1 MVSRKESIFH
11 IALLIIVQLSSLLVV
26 SINGTLICKVKQS
39 DLFNEESNLDHFSLL
54 LLAIF
59 SFVASSS
66 LLLSH
71 VELWP
76 KTLPSPASYTF
87 LAVELMI
94 SITLIALFAMITTV
108 KMKPPHELPFVCV
121 SPAFLKTYF
130 GNLCETFRFVIL
142 FSFITACS
150 WVLVLL
156 STFITLIYS
165 TLSSE
170 IMFDMETSSSE
181 NGCLSYPRLEN
192 DSIQP
197 YYPAHVN
204 TKISSVPKYEPFC
217 YSK

>member
-1 MVSRKESIFH
+1 MISRKESIFH

-94 SITLIALFAMITTV
+94 SITLIALFAMITT
-108 KMKPPHELPFVCV
+108 PNRALPTKSYLV
-121 SPAFLKTYF
+121 A
-130 GNLCETFRFVIL
+130 
-142 FSFITACS
+142 FITACS

-181 NGCLSYPRLEN
+181 NGRLSYPRLEN

>member
-1 MVSRKESIFH
+1 MHATCNIKRTEISTVFHFTTMISRKESIFH

-108 KMKPPHELPFVCV
+108 KMKPPHGIGLLY
-121 SPAFLKTYF
+121 S
-130 GNLCETFRFVIL
+130 L
-142 FSFITACS
+142 F
-150 WVLVLL
+150 
-156 STFITLIYS
+156 
-165 TLSSE
+165 
-170 IMFDMETSSSE
+170 
-181 NGCLSYPRLEN
+181 
-192 DSIQP
+192 
-197 YYPAHVN
+197 
-204 TKISSVPKYEPFC
+204 ISSLTLEIL
-217 YSK
+217 